1 MFSIDE
7 PLEKEPLG
15 LYVIRG
21 DNIAVIGVVDEELEQ
36 QIDLDEKRAGPIKP
50 VVH

>member
-1 MFSIDE
+1 M
-7 PLEKEPLG
+7 EKEPLG

-36 QIDLDEKRAGPIKP
+36 QIDLDEKRAGPIKA